1 MNSGAAMM
9 PMPWP
14 RPGPDR
20 VPKLRTARSSPTAK
34 RMRRS
39 RMLGWDRNPLR
50 RRIDRVEAAVVAGLI
65 AVFLISAPVLGAAA
79 GHWSDSA
86 GMREQRAE
94 MAWRL
99 VPATVQGNAQ
109 RQIPSGPAGTV
120 WMMARWTAPDG
131 QARRGWISV
140 TPGDAAG
147 GSVRVWVTPSG
158 SLTWP
163 PLRHSQ
169 VQAHIALAEWLTA
182 LVLGLLLCLAV
193 GMERVLFARRRLA
206 DWNRAWREI
215 EPQWTRQR

>member
-20 VPKLRTARSSPTAK
+20 VPKPRTARSSPTIK
-34 RMRRS
+34 RIRRS

-79 GHWSDSA
+79 GHWSGSA
-86 GMREQRAE
+86 AMREQRAE

-99 VPATVQGNAQ
+99 VPATVQGSAQ
-109 RQIPSGPAGTV
+109 GRSLLGRRARSGC
-120 WMMARWTAPDG
+120 MARWTAPDG

-147 GSVRVWVTPSG
+147 GSVPVWITPSG
-158 SLTWP
+158 SLTRP

-193 GMERVLFARRRLA
+193 GVERVLFARRRLA
-206 DWNRAWREI
+206 DWNRAWRVV
-215 EPQWTRQR
+215 EPRWTRQR

>member
-39 RMLGWDRNPLR
+39 RMLGWDGNPLR

-65 AVFLISAPVLGAAA
+65 AAFLISAPVLGAAA

-99 VPATVQGNAQ
+99 VPATVHGSAQ

-131 QARRGWISV
+131 PARGGWISV

-147 GSVRVWVTPSG
+147 GRVRVWVTPSG

-193 GMERVLFARRRLA
+193 GVERVLLARRRLA
-206 DWNRAWREI
+206 DWDKAWREI
-215 EPQWTRQR
+215 EPQWTGQR

>member
-1 MNSGAAMM
+1 
-9 PMPWP
+9 
-14 RPGPDR
+14 
-20 VPKLRTARSSPTAK
+20 
-34 RMRRS
+34 
-39 RMLGWDRNPLR
+39 MLGWDRNPLR

-65 AVFLISAPVLGAAA
+65 AAFLISAPVLGAAA

-99 VPATVQGNAQ
+99 VPATVHGNAQ

-147 GSVRVWVTPSG
+147 GSVRRVHCTNDRGG
-158 SLTWP
+158 SAP
-163 PLRHSQ
+163 
-169 VQAHIALAEWLTA
+169 
-182 LVLGLLLCLAV
+182 C
-193 GMERVLFARRRLA
+193 
-206 DWNRAWREI
+206 
-215 EPQWTRQR
+215 

>member
-1 MNSGAAMM
+1 
-9 PMPWP
+9 
-14 RPGPDR
+14 
-20 VPKLRTARSSPTAK
+20 
-34 RMRRS
+34 
-39 RMLGWDRNPLR
+39 MLGWDRNPLR

-65 AVFLISAPVLGAAA
+65 AAFLISAPVLGAAA
-79 GHWSDSA
+79 GHWSTSA
-86 GMREQRAE
+86 AMREQRAE

-99 VPATVQGNAQ
+99 VPATVQGNSQ
-109 RQIPSGPAGTV
+109 RQIPSGPTGTV

-169 VQAHIALAEWLTA
+169 VQAHIALAEWLA
-182 LVLGLLLCLAV
+182 VLMLGLLLCLAA
-193 GMERVLFARRRLA
+193 GAGRVLFARRRLA
-206 DWNRAWREI
+206 DWNRAWRVA
-215 EPQWTRQR
+215 EPRWTRQR

>member
-1 MNSGAAMM
+1 MM

-20 VPKLRTARSSPTAK
+20 VPKPRTARSSPTIK

-39 RMLGWDRNPLR
+39 RLLGWDRNPLR
-50 RRIDRVEAAVVAGLI
+50 RRIDRVEAAVIAGLI

-79 GHWSDSA
+79 GHWVGSA

-99 VPATVQGNAQ
+99 VPATVQGSTQ
-109 RQIPSGPAGTV
+109 GQIPSGPAGTV
-120 WMMARWTAPDG
+120 WMRARWTAPDG
-131 QARRGWISV
+131 QARRGWIPV

-147 GSVRVWVTPSG
+147 GSVRVWVTRSG

-163 PLRHSQ
+163 PLRHPQ
-169 VQAHIALAEWLTA
+169 VQAPIALAEWLTV
-182 LVLGLLLCLAV
+182 LVLGLLLCLAA
-193 GMERVLFARRRLA
+193 GAGRVLFARRRLA
-206 DWNRAWREI
+206 DWNRAWRVV
-215 EPQWTRQR
+215 EPRWTRQR